1 MKRIIIIC
9 EGQTEVEFCKVILF
23 PYFQSKNIY
32 IQTPLIKKSKGGIV
46 KWEELKKQI
55 LLHLQNDKS
64 AFVTTLIDYHGI
76 NEKHVFPNWK
86 QAEAEPNKNTKMD
99 ILENAML
106 IEIDEKLRYR
116 YLPYI
121 QLHEFEGLLF
131 NDISIFYNQ
140 IPKEELIGTK
150 ELIETFINYP
160 NPELI
165 NEGKETAP
173 SKRLDRI
180 IYGYNKIIYASIL
193 AEEIGLTRIRNKSPR
208 FDNWI
213 EKMEN
218 V

>member
-9 EGQTEVEFCKVILF
+9 EGQTEAEFCKVILT
-23 PYFQSKNIY
+23 PYFQSKDIY

-55 LLHLQNDKS
+55 SKHLQIDKT
-64 AFVTTLIDYHGI
+64 AFVTTFIDYYGI
-76 NEKHVFPNWK
+76 NEKHVFPNWEE
-86 QAEAEPNKNTKMD
+86 ANAEPNKNKRMNT
-99 ILENAML
+99 LESAML
-106 IEIDEKLRYR
+106 LEIDDKFRHR

-131 NDISIFYNQ
+131 NDIAIFYSQ
-140 IPKEELIGTK
+140 IPPQEIIGK
-150 ELIETFINYP
+150 QELIESFQNYP

-180 IYGYNKIIYASIL
+180 IAGYDKIVYGSIL
-193 AEEIGLTRIRNKSPR
+193 AEEIGLIKIREKSPR
-208 FDNWI
+208 FNDWI
-213 EKMEN
+213 ENMEN
-218 V
+218 M

>member
-9 EGQTEVEFCKVILF
+9 EGQTEAEFCKVILI
-23 PYFQSKNIY
+23 PYFQSKDIY
-32 IQTPLIKKSKGGIV
+32 LETPLIKKSKGGIV

-55 LLHLQNDKS
+55 LLHLQTDTT
-64 AFVTTLIDYHGI
+64 AFVTTFIDYYGI
-76 NEKHVFPNWK
+76 NRKHVFPNW
-86 QAEAEPNKNTKMD
+86 QEADAEPNRNKRMD
-99 ILENAML
+99 ILENAMS
-106 IEIDEKLRYR
+106 IEIDDKFRYK

-131 NDISIFYNQ
+131 NDISIFYSTILEQ
-140 IPKEELIGTK
+140 EIIGRK
-150 ELIETFINYP
+150 ELIDTFQNYP

-165 NEGKETAP
+165 NDGSETAP

-180 IYGYNKIIYASIL
+180 IAGYDKVVYGSIL
-193 AEEIGLTRIRNKSPR
+193 AEEIGLVKMRAKSPR
-208 FDNWI
+208 FNNWI